1 MDVLL
6 NNFYEYFFLIP
17 RQVAFLVPMNVHFS
31 EGSASQTHQYEY
43 IENTCKL
50 YLPTSFSS
58 LKSRSSR
65 YPLNTVSARVLA
77 LLAKPVSVSLSLDN
91 SSIVGGMIPLALFWM
106 YFSFLF
112 LMTFENALFHE
123 IQSIKKFIGDFTI
136 ILIITLFVSPWIM
149 DNSFFCC
156 SKKDVNLKMDSKR
169 SQNLYCLWWIMSHI
183 LKRNRKFYPF
193 DFHKNENAS
202 LFLYR
207 WLKNTLNLLHYCHS
221 VIETRWILGFFCD
234 AHCSF

>member
-1 MDVLL
+1 MLIFGQ
-6 NNFYEYFFLIP
+6 NIYFFLIP
-17 RQVAFLVPMNVHFS
+17 RQAGFLVPMNVDFS
-31 EGSASQTHQYEY
+31 EDSASHTRQYEY

-112 LMTFENALFHE
+112 LMTFENALFYE
-123 IQSIKKFIGDFTI
+123 MQRIKKFIGDFTI
-136 ILIITLFVSPWIM
+136 ILIIIKTYLV
-149 DNSFFCC
+149 C
-156 SKKDVNLKMDSKR
+156 
-169 SQNLYCLWWIMSHI
+169 
-183 LKRNRKFYPF
+183 
-193 DFHKNENAS
+193 
-202 LFLYR
+202 
-207 WLKNTLNLLHYCHS
+207 
-221 VIETRWILGFFCD
+221 
-234 AHCSF
+234 